1 MYLYLPRW
9 PIDRLRRLGEKRT
22 ASPQPSHSAAPA
34 DAPFATIVAEGSRRL
49 LAALNSAAEA
59 AGLAP
64 GMPLADALS
73 FLPGLVT
80 APADPA
86 ADSASLT
93 RLAEWCGRY
102 SPWTAPDG
110 ADGVKI
116 EITGCAHLWGGEEAL
131 VADFSRRLAR
141 QGIAHR
147 IAIAGTL
154 GAAWALARHATAE
167 SAPIIVATGTEPA
180 ALAPLPVEAL
190 RLDPDTIRDLR
201 RVGLRQIGELCPMPR
216 DAVARRFGEQVARR
230 LDQAFGDLPE
240 PLSPLGEAP
249 LRRVRLSFAEPISD
263 PADLARAI
271 ERLVGDLVPR
281 LAREGIGARRLD
293 LGFHRVDDRVEHIA
307 IGTARPSRDPRH
319 LTALFTA
326 KLDTVDPGL
335 GIEDM
340 ILSVFAVDPLP
351 PEQLASPLS
360 DPPPLAGEEVR
371 RASGGQVGAS
381 EADIASLIDRLGNR
395 FGLASLCR
403 LEPRESHIPEKAS
416 AVVPINEKKPIGQ
429 KERKQGPRPRRR
441 STPSLPS
448 GAERAG
454 VRWGISGAPASSRHA
469 GKMPALPPIT
479 PPHPAAAAAAAT
491 LSPLKGGEGFSCDGS
506 GKPLR
511 PIRLF
516 EPPEPVAASWLVP
529 DSPPVQFTWRRRLYR
544 VARADGPERIA
555 EEWWT
560 EDGSAAVDAVRD
572 YYRVEDEAG
581 RRFWLYRSGLAQSEP
596 PPRWFVHGIFA

>member
-1 MYLYLPRW
+1 MRRVMYLCLPRW
-9 PIDRLRRLGEKRT
+9 PIDRLRRLGEKRPVST
-22 ASPQPSHSAAPA
+22 SGHSAVPA
-34 DAPFATIVAEGSRRL
+34 DAPFATIVAEGGRRL
-49 LAALNSAAEA
+49 LAALNPAAEA
-59 AGLAP
+59 AGLVP

-73 FLPGLVT
+73 FVPGLT
-80 APADPA
+80 AVPADPA
-86 ADSASLT
+86 ADIAALT

-102 SPWTAPDG
+102 SPWTAPEG
-110 ADGVKI
+110 ADGIKI

-131 VADFSRRLAR
+131 AADLARRLAR
-141 QGIAHR
+141 LLNSTGGIAHR
-147 IAIAGTL
+147 LAIAGTL
-154 GAAWALARHATAE
+154 GAAWALARYAAE
-167 SAPIIVATGTEPA
+167 GAPAIVPTGAERT

-190 RLDPDTIRDLR
+190 RLDPDTVRDLR
-201 RVGLRQIGELCPMPR
+201 RVGLRTVGELCPMPR
-216 DAVARRFGEQVARR
+216 DALARRFGESVVRR

-240 PLSPLGEAP
+240 PLSPLGEPP

-271 ERLVGDLVPR
+271 ERLVQDLVPR

-293 LGFHRVDDRVEHIA
+293 LGFHRVDGRVEHIA
-307 IGTARPSRDPRH
+307 IGTARPSRDPSH
-319 LTALFTA
+319 LAALFLG

-335 GIEDM
+335 GVEDT

-351 PEQLASPLS
+351 PEQLASPLP
-360 DPPPLAGEEVR
+360 DPPPQAGEEVR
-371 RASGGQVGAS
+371 RTSGGQVGAS
-381 EADIASLIDRLGNR
+381 GDIAALLDRLGNR
-395 FGLASLCR
+395 FGLAALR
-403 LEPRESHIPEKAS
+403 HLEPRQSHIPEKAS
-416 AVVPINEKKPIGQ
+416 VSVPVDEEKD
-429 KERKQGPRPRRR
+429 RKISKPRRR
-441 STPSLPS
+441 STPSPPAMVHW

-454 VRWGISGAPASSRHA
+454 VRWGIPERAPIS
-469 GKMPALPPIT
+469 
-479 PPHPAAAAAAAT
+479 PPHPAAATAAAT
-491 LSPLKGGEGFSCDGS
+491 LSPLKGGEEFSTNDAA
-506 GKPLR
+506 KPPR

-560 EDGSAAVDAVRD
+560 EDTSAAADAIRD
-572 YYRVEDEAG
+572 YYRVEDEDG